1 MADLWRTRARR
12 AFETRLRDGLRTNGD
27 HRPHYVVC
35 GQDALAVHLVT
46 ELLGNDPQG
55 SGVRVTVIVPYRR
68 RPDGPDIR
76 SIRGVRVIQSDRLDE
91 ETFKTAGLVGATG
104 LALLHQD
111 DVGNIHAALCAQEVE
126 PDLRVVLRMFNMSLG
141 HGIRQLFP
149 NSAVLSDASMAAPA
163 FVAAALGEVA
173 PSYFRHGGR
182 TLFVAPRA
190 EVRPEQVVCGLADT
204 RDPNHPVVLPGD
216 PADADLV
223 LAEAVGQGGQVGTEQ
238 ATRRRL
244 LRTQRWR
251 RRRISVLLRAVRS
264 FATRKIGMATIAV
277 LVVAVVLGFLLSF
290 AEHTS
295 IGDAIYLTMVTTIVG
310 ADPDTNKGAAA
321 QVLQVVLNLA
331 GLALIPLIT
340 AAVVDGIV
348 KARLALDAGL
358 LPSERSGH
366 VVVVGLGNVGTRV
379 MWQLHDLGVEV
390 VAIDKDPEARGAAV
404 ARRLNIPLIVGDAAR
419 EETLDNASV
428 GTAQALV
435 VVSTDDVT
443 NLQAALNAR
452 ALRADLQVVLR
463 LFDGDFAQRI
473 QKTFRIGVSRSVS
486 YLAAPSFSAALLNRA
501 VIATIPV
508 ARHALLVA
516 EVPIASG
523 AALAGQE
530 LRVVSQAEWVRVLAL
545 TGAGQRRAEW
555 APPPGHQL
563 RPGDVLTVVVRR
575 AGLNRLLREASTPLP
590 PPSESGAGSTGRPEP
605 AGRSSSDPSRP
616 SRRTVPRQAGRSTAR
631 DRTGEQSGQPGRA
644 GTRSQ
649 PGRTARRSQP
659 VPPPA
664 RRPDP
669 PH

>member
-35 GQDALAVHLVT
+35 GQDALAVQLVT

-55 SGVRVTVIVPYRR
+55 SGVRVTVVVPHRR

-76 SIRGVRVIQSDRLDE
+76 VVRGIRTIESDRLDE
-91 ETFKTAGLVGATG
+91 ETFRAAGLAGASG

-126 PDLRVVLRMFNMSLG
+126 PDVRVVLRMFNMSLG
-141 HGIRQLFP
+141 NGIRQLFP

-173 PSYFRHGGR
+173 PTYFRHGGR
-182 TLFVAPRA
+182 TLFVTPRA
-190 EVRPEQVVCGLADT
+190 EVRPERVVCGLADT
-204 RDPNHPVVLPGD
+204 RDPHHPLVLPAD

-223 LAEAVGQGGQVGTEQ
+223 LAEAVGQVDADHA

-244 LRTQRWR
+244 LRARRWR
-251 RRRISVLLRAVRS
+251 RRRNAVLLRAVRS

-277 LVVAVVLGFLLSF
+277 LIVALVLGFLLSF

-310 ADPDTNKGAAA
+310 ADPDTSKGAAA
-321 QVLQVVLNLA
+321 QILQVVLNLA

-348 KARLALDAGL
+348 QARLALDAGL
-358 LPSERSGH
+358 LPRGRSGH

-379 MWQLHDLGVEV
+379 MWQLNDLGVEV

-404 ARRLNIPLIVGDAAR
+404 ARRLKIPLIIGDAAR
-419 EETLDNASV
+419 EEILDTASV
-428 GTAQALV
+428 GTSQALV
-435 VVSTDDVT
+435 VVSTDDVS
-443 NLQAALNAR
+443 NLQAALNGR
-452 ALRADLQVVLR
+452 TLRADLRVVLR

-473 QKTFRIGVSRSVS
+473 QNTFRIGVSRSVS
-486 YLAAPSFSAALLNRA
+486 YLAAPSFAAALLNRA

-516 EVPIASG
+516 EVPVAPGS
-523 AALAGQE
+523 ALAGQE
-530 LRVVSQAEWVRVLAL
+530 LRVVSQAEWVRVVAL
-545 TGAGQRRAEW
+545 TGAGQRRTEW
-555 APPPGHQL
+555 APPPEHRL

-575 AGLNRLLREASTPLP
+575 AGLNRLLREASTPPPPP
-590 PPSESGAGSTGRPEP
+590 PPSASPAPSPPSAPPSPVPEPSAGPADRPGAP
-605 AGRSSSDPSRP
+605 AGRPT
-616 SRRTVPRQAGRSTAR
+616 RRAVPRQSDRSGRR
-631 DRTGEQSGQPGRA
+631 DRPG
-644 GTRSQ
+644 GRSQ
-649 PGRTARRSQP
+649 PGRSPRRG
-659 VPPPA
+659 
-664 RRPDP
+664 DP
-669 PH
+669 PQ